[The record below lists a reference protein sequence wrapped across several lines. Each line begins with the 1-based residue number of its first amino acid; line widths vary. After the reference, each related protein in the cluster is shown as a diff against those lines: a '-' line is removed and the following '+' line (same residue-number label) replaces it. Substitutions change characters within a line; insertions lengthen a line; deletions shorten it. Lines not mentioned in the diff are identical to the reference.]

1 MRSFSDL
8 RLETPRL
15 VLRPLAPTD
24 AEGLWRIY
32 ADPDFMR
39 YWSSEPWSS
48 LSQAQALIEK
58 DQPELARGE
67 HLRLGIFLRV
77 GGGLIGTCS
86 LFHFVE
92 ASRRAEVGYGIA
104 PAHWRQ
110 GYMSEAVGAL
120 LDFAFGELQLHRVEA
135 DIDPRNTA
143 SARSLERLG
152 FTREGLLRERWIVG
166 SEVSD
171 TALYGLLAREW
182 RAGGTPLQVR
192 RARAEDAAELAQ
204 LAATAFWDT
213 YREIDD
219 PEDIASYVAE
229 HFSADEMAAVL
240 RAEGST
246 TLIAEAGGEMAGY
259 AVLRWSEAPACV
271 PAEGAIE
278 LARFYLS
285 SRFIGHGHGRRL
297 MQAVHAEARAQA
309 ARSMWLGVY
318 DRNLRAVRFYERFGF
333 THAGGKEF
341 LFAGKVYVDP
351 VYAMAVTD
359 EA

>member
-67 HLRLGIFLRV
+67 HLRLGIFLRE

-104 PAHWRQ
+104 PAHWRH

-152 FTREGLLRERWIVG
+152 FTREGLLRERWTVG

-229 HFSADEMAAVL
+229 HFTADEMAAVL